1 MKKGIV
7 LLGAAAMALNLSSC
21 KNEQEEKAK
30 VTVDHYSTY
39 VDSVSTVASADVK
52 ANWEAIAARSEQQ
65 LAEAKAALAN
75 LKDKSAAEE
84 KITAA
89 ETKYNDWKTK
99 VEAEVAAEKAA
110 AMPAAGD
117 RPTMLR
123 NAFFGEGKLGQDMN
137 FNWVN
142 KDNILSVYQNFTKT
156 FYDNEKSYS
165 REDFDKI
172 KQMYEALDA
181 RKNTVEKEGLSTGDN
196 LKIAAIK
203 TKFSPVFKW
212 ERGTA
217 KAEEN
222 ADAKK

>member
-7 LLGAAAMALNLSSC
+7 LLGAAVMALNLTSC

-30 VTVDHYSTY
+30 VTVDHYTTY
-39 VDSVSTVASADVK
+39 VDSVSAVASADVK
-52 ANWEAIAARSEQQ
+52 ANWDEIAARSEQQ
-65 LAEAKAALAN
+65 LADAKAALAN
-75 LKDKSAAEE
+75 LKDKTAAEE
-84 KITAA
+84 KVLAA
-89 ETKYNDWKTK
+89 ETKYNEWKAK
-99 VEAEVAAEKAA
+99 VETEVAAEKATA
-110 AMPAAGD
+110 D
-117 RPTMLR
+117 RPTVLR
-123 NAFFGEGKLGQDMN
+123 NAFFGEGKLGADMN

-142 KDNILSVYQNFTKT
+142 KDNILAVYENFTKT
-156 FYDNEKSYS
+156 YYDNRESYS

-172 KQMYEALDA
+172 KQLYEALDA

-203 TKFSPVFKW
+203 TKFGPVFKW

-217 KAEEN
+217 KASEN

>member
-7 LLGAAAMALNLSSC
+7 LLGATVMALNLSSC

-30 VTVDHYSTY
+30 VTVDHYTTY
-39 VDSVSTVASADVK
+39 VDSVSAVASADVK
-52 ANWEAIAARSEQQ
+52 ANWEEIAARSEQQ

-75 LKDKSAAEE
+75 LKDKTAAEE
-84 KITAA
+84 KVLAA
-89 ETKYNDWKTK
+89 ETKYNEWKAK
-99 VEAEVAAEKAA
+99 VETEVAAEKATTA
-110 AMPAAGD
+110 D
-117 RPTMLR
+117 RPTALR
-123 NAFFGEGKLGQDMN
+123 NAFFGEGKLGADMN

-142 KDNILSVYQNFTKT
+142 KDNILAVYENFTKT
-156 FYDNEKSYS
+156 YYDNRESYS

-172 KQMYEALDA
+172 KQMYEALDS

-203 TKFSPVFKW
+203 TKFGPVFKW

-217 KAEEN
+217 KASEN

>member
-1 MKKGIV
+1 MKKGIL
-7 LLGAAAMALNLSSC
+7 LLGAAIVTLSFTSC

-30 VTVDHYSTY
+30 VTVDNYAVY

-52 ANWEAIAARSEQQ
+52 ANWAAIAARSEQQ

-75 LKDKSAAEE
+75 LKDKTAAEE
-84 KITAA
+84 KVMAA
-89 ETKYNDWKTK
+89 ETKYNEWKTK
-99 VEAEVAAEKAA
+99 VETEVAAEKATA
-110 AMPAAGD
+110 D
-117 RPTMLR
+117 RPTALR

-142 KDNILSVYQNFTKT
+142 KDNILSVYQNFTQT
-156 FYDNEKSYS
+156 FYDNQKSYS

-172 KQMYEALDA
+172 KQMYEALDS
-181 RKNTVEKEGLSTGDN
+181 RKNTVEKEGLSSGDN

-203 TKFSPVFKW
+203 LKFGPVFKW
-212 ERGTA
+212 DRGTA
-217 KAEEN
+217 KADEN

>member
-7 LLGAAAMALNLSSC
+7 LLGATVMALNLSSC

-30 VTVDHYSTY
+30 VTVDHYTTY
-39 VDSVSTVASADVK
+39 VDSVSAVASADVK
-52 ANWEAIAARSEQQ
+52 ANWEEIAARSEQQ
-65 LAEAKAALAN
+65 LADAKAALAN
-75 LKDKSAAEE
+75 LKDKTAAEE
-84 KITAA
+84 KVLAA
-89 ETKYNDWKTK
+89 ETKYNEWKAK
-99 VEAEVAAEKAA
+99 VETEVAAEKATTA
-110 AMPAAGD
+110 D
-117 RPTMLR
+117 RPTALR
-123 NAFFGEGKLGQDMN
+123 NAFFGEGKLGADMN

-142 KDNILSVYQNFTKT
+142 KDNILAVYENFTKT
-156 FYDNEKSYS
+156 YYDNRESYS

-196 LKIAAIK
+196 LKIAGIK
-203 TKFSPVFKW
+203 TKFGPVFKW

-217 KAEEN
+217 KASEN

>member
-7 LLGAAAMALNLSSC
+7 LLGATVMALNLSSC

-30 VTVDHYSTY
+30 VTVDHYTTY
-39 VDSVSTVASADVK
+39 VDSVSAVASADVK
-52 ANWEAIAARSEQQ
+52 ANWEEIAARSEQQ
-65 LAEAKAALAN
+65 LADAKAALAN
-75 LKDKSAAEE
+75 LKDKTAAEE
-84 KITAA
+84 KVLAA
-89 ETKYNDWKTK
+89 ETKYNEWKAK
-99 VEAEVAAEKAA
+99 VETEVAAEKATTA
-110 AMPAAGD
+110 D
-117 RPTMLR
+117 RPTALR
-123 NAFFGEGKLGQDMN
+123 NAFFGEGKLGADMN

-142 KDNILSVYQNFTKT
+142 KDNILAVYENFTKT
-156 FYDNEKSYS
+156 YYDNRESYS

-172 KQMYEALDA
+172 KQMYEALDS

-203 TKFSPVFKW
+203 TKFGPVFKW

-217 KAEEN
+217 KASEN

>member
-1 MKKGIV
+1 MKKGIA
-7 LLGAAAMALNLSSC
+7 LLGVAVMALNLTSC

-30 VTVDHYSTY
+30 VTVDHYATY
-39 VDSVSTVASADVK
+39 VDSVSAVSAADVR
-52 ANWEAIAARSEQQ
+52 ANWETIAANSEQQ

-75 LKDKSAAEE
+75 LKDKTAAEE
-84 KITAA
+84 KVMAA
-89 ETKYNDWKTK
+89 ETKYNEWKTK
-99 VEAEVAAEKAA
+99 VETEVAAEKAA
-110 AMPAAGD
+110 ATPD

-137 FNWVN
+137 FSWVN

-156 FYDNEKSYS
+156 FYDNQKSYS

-196 LKIAAIK
+196 LKIAGIK
-203 TKFSPVFKW
+203 TKFAPVFRW

-217 KAEEN
+217 KADEN